1 MAWFKVDD
9 GFHSHPKVLDL
20 SPSSIGIWALMGSWS
35 AGYLTDGCVRANIIE
50 RFGGTSQ
57 NIAELVDSGLWIDNG
72 DGTYQF
78 KDWDEYQPKKVDIEA
93 EREAAR
99 ERMRL
104 VRARKKGVTKGVDSS
119 ENVRANNSRSSE
131 EVRVT
136 PSQSHP
142 IPLTEEAKASSM
154 SEVSVETPRPDV
166 ERILEA
172 VEHHCRQHD
181 LKKPNR
187 TKQNLAAA
195 RLLIDRDGYT
205 VDQVLWIM
213 TWVSASEFWASN
225 IRSPQKLR
233 EKFDRLKHQA
243 TRQTS
248 SGTSRPSPA
257 ATRQAETVAMIQ
269 ELQAEENA
277 RQTTPRS
284 EGSIMGE
291 IL

>member
-57 NIAELVDSGLWIDNG
+57 NIAELVNSGLWIDNG

-104 VRARKKGVTKGVDSS
+104 VRARKKGVNKDVDSS
-119 ENVRANNSRSSE
+119 ENVRPNNSRSSE

-136 PSQSHP
+136 PSHPSPSHISNVDADASTDTHKP
-142 IPLTEEAKASSM
+142 EQAFEDWYKNYPKKVGKGQARKAFKAALKKTDLDTLKAGVESYRH
-154 SEVSVETPRPDV
+154 SVEGRDREFIANPATWLNG
-166 ERILEA
+166 ERWDDDNNTKEDDQW
-172 VEHHCRQHD
+172 E
-181 LKKPNR
+181 KWKSW
-187 TKQNLAAA
+187 TKQN
-195 RLLIDRDGYT
+195 
-205 VDQVLWIM
+205 
-213 TWVSASEFWASN
+213 
-225 IRSPQKLR
+225 
-233 EKFDRLKHQA
+233 
-243 TRQTS
+243 
-248 SGTSRPSPA
+248 
-257 ATRQAETVAMIQ
+257 
-269 ELQAEENA
+269 
-277 RQTTPRS
+277 
-284 EGSIMGE
+284 
-291 IL
+291 

>member
-104 VRARKKGVTKGVDSS
+104 VRARKKGVTKDVDSS
-119 ENVRANNSRSSE
+119 ENVRANNDRSSE

-136 PSQSHP
+136 PSHP
-142 IPLTEEAKASSM
+142 IPSPISNDDAGASTDAQTAEQIFNDWYKNYPKKVGKGQALTAFKAALKKTDLDTLKAGLEAYRQ
-154 SEVSVETPRPDV
+154 SVE
-166 ERILEA
+166 
-172 VEHHCRQHD
+172 
-181 LKKPNR
+181 
-187 TKQNLAAA
+187 
-195 RLLIDRDGYT
+195 G
-205 VDQVLWIM
+205 
-213 TWVSASEFWASN
+213 
-225 IRSPQKLR
+225 R
-233 EKFDRLKHQA
+233 EKTFIANPA
-243 TRQTS
+243 TWLNGERWDDDNN
-248 SGTSRPSPA
+248 
-257 ATRQAETVAMIQ
+257 TREDDQWEKWKSWSKR
-269 ELQAEENA
+269 N
-277 RQTTPRS
+277 
-284 EGSIMGE
+284 
-291 IL
+291 